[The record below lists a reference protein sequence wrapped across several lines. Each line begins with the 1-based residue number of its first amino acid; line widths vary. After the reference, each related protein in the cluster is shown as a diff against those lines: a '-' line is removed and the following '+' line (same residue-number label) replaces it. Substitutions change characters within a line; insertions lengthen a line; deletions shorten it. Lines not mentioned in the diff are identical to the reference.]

1 MKTHLIMSRVETDDE
16 IVAKFDI
23 GIITGE
29 PLVHLEIGDISVYLD
44 TPERLVEIVEQC
56 RSVASRLNVAQVA
69 DWNDRHPEH
78 ATALLDGGQCEGCQR
93 TVPRLFTTTVTTGVD
108 GNDRETLN
116 ACPSCAGIP
125 ADDALELANA
135 VRLTEDESPNDL
147 RADLHDAGLD
157 DNPHGYHLDDEGT
170 VHYATAPGTAVAS

>member
-56 RSVASRLNVAQVA
+56 RSVASRLNVAMVA
-69 DWNDRHPEH
+69 DWNARHPEH
-78 ATALLDGGQCEGCQR
+78 ATALVDGGQCEGCLR
-93 TVPRLFTTTVTTGVD
+93 TVPRLFATTIATGVD

-116 ACPSCAGIP
+116 ACAFCSGIP
-125 ADDALELANA
+125 ADDAYELAHA
-135 VRLTEDESPNDL
+135 VRLTE
-147 RADLHDAGLD
+147 D
-157 DNPHGYHLDDEGT
+157 DNPHGYHLDEEGT
-170 VHYATAPGTAVAS
+170 VHYASAPGTAVA